1 MTVVAQIRFD
11 IRCASLLSGCTVH
24 QKTLC
29 AQATSNKDCLACKLL
44 MKDVVLRLLVLLLSK
59 RLGKNDCSQL
69 YRAVGGLFAPA
80 EVSAHCDMA
89 SVQAF
94 SASGENTLPFA
105 ASVYETS
112 SWVQSTLSALN
123 KKKALAAEQI
133 DVSQLGCPSSKPY
146 IRG

>member
-1 MTVVAQIRFD
+1 M
-11 IRCASLLSGCTVH
+11 
-24 QKTLC
+24 LC
-29 AQATSNKDCLACKLL
+29 AQATSNKDCLACNVLI
-44 MKDVVLRLLVLLLSK
+44 KDVVLCLLVLLLSK
-59 RLGKNDCSQL
+59 RLGKNAQTHL
-69 YRAVGGLFAPA
+69 YRAVGGLFAPV

-94 SASGENTLPFA
+94 SASGENTLSFA

-123 KKKALAAEQI
+123 KKNALAAEQI
-133 DVSQLGCPSSKPY
+133 DVSQLGCLSSRAY